1 MLRQPKAYVMLAVFV
16 HLFVVLGCEQEQEVF
31 SMAGHWQ
38 GTADL
43 AQDSVA
49 AVEKTEINLIVTSDS
64 DVLGSIGDASLL
76 PGAILEQN
84 NFAENDYVIN
94 GRISGRL
101 PGADSLFDTPVRI
114 LVQLKDEKLI
124 GGFSLKTNKIKEKPV
139 TFTGSNM
146 SLRKL

>member
-1 MLRQPKAYVMLAVFV
+1 MLNQPKLYVMLAVLL

-38 GTADL
+38 GSADL
-43 AQDSVA
+43 VQDSVE
-49 AVEKTEINLIVTSDS
+49 AVEKTEVNLILTSDA
-64 DVLGSIGDASLL
+64 DVLGSIGNASLL

-84 NFAENDYVIN
+84 NFTENDYVIN

-101 PGADSLFDTPVRI
+101 PGVDSLFDAPVRI
-114 LVQLKDEKLI
+114 LIQRNNDNLI
-124 GGFSLKTNKIKEKPV
+124 GGFSLKTNKIKKRPV

-146 SLRKL
+146 TLRKL